1 MLAGVTERLRVPWL
15 VESDDIGGR
24 LIDIFSGDD
33 GTDAAPRGGAIGASC
48 VKAFLGL
55 DAID

>member
-1 MLAGVTERLRVPWL
+1 MLAGVTERLRLPCW
-15 VESDDIGGR
+15 ESDGIGGR
-24 LIDIFSGDD
+24 LMDIFSGDD
-33 GTDAAPRGGAIGASC
+33 GTDAAPRRGAIGTSC

>member
-1 MLAGVTERLRVPWL
+1 MLAGVTERLRVPWS
-15 VESDDIGGR
+15 VKSDDIGGR

-33 GTDAAPRGGAIGASC
+33 GTDAAPRRGAICASC
-48 VKAFLGL
+48 ERAFLGL